1 MGTSKSIEHCT
12 ATAAVF
18 SGRPD
23 PSWRLSKTE
32 LKQLEN
38 IWKKLRPSAHTPPVA
53 PALGYRGCSVDCGP
67 RGVWNAFGGVVARGE
82 EHRADPGR
90 QFERTVLNSSPKG
103 MIPAEVLD
111 LIE

>member
-1 MGTSKSIEHCT
+1 MGTSRSSEYCT
-12 ATAAVF
+12 ATAAIF

-23 PSWRLSKTE
+23 PSWRLSKTV
-32 LKQLEN
+32 LGQIEN
-38 IWKKLRPSAHTPPVA
+38 IWNKLRPSAKALPVA

-67 RGVWNAFGGVVARGE
+67 RGVWNAFGGIVVRGE

-90 QFERTVLNSSPKG
+90 EFERAVLNSSPKG
-103 MIPAEVLD
+103 VIPAEVLR

>member
-1 MGTSKSIEHCT
+1 MGTSKSIEYCT
-12 ATAAVF
+12 ATVAIF

-32 LKQLEN
+32 FEQLEN
-38 IWKKLRPSAHTPPVA
+38 IWKKLHPSAQAPPVA

-67 RGVWNAFGGVVARGE
+67 RGVWNAFGGVVAHGD

-90 QFERTVLNSSPKG
+90 QFERAVLNSSPKN
-103 MIPAEVLD
+103 MIPAAVLRM
-111 LIE
+111 IQ

>member
-1 MGTSKSIEHCT
+1 VAI
-12 ATAAVF
+12 F

-23 PSWRLSKTE
+23 PSWRLSKALLE
-32 LKQLEN
+32 QLEN
-38 IWKKLRPSAHTPPVA
+38 IWKKLRPSAETPPVA
-53 PALGYRGCSVDCGP
+53 PGLGYRGCSVDCGP
-67 RGVWNAFGGVVARGE
+67 RGVWHAFGGVVAHGE

-103 MIPAEVLD
+103 MIPAEVLR

>member
-12 ATAAVF
+12 ATAAIF

-23 PSWRLSKTE
+23 PSWRLSKARFE
-32 LKQLEN
+32 QLEN
-38 IWKKLRPSAHTPPVA
+38 IWKKLRPSAQVPPVA

-67 RGVWNAFGGVVARGE
+67 RGVWNAFGGVVAHGE

-90 QFERTVLNSSPKG
+90 QFERAVLNSSPKG
-103 MIPAEVLD
+103 MIPAEVLC

>member
-1 MGTSKSIEHCT
+1 MGTSRSSEHCT
-12 ATAAVF
+12 ATAAIF

-23 PSWRLSKTE
+23 PSWRLSKTV
-32 LKQLEN
+32 LGQIGN
-38 IWKKLRPSAHTPPVA
+38 IWNKLRPSAKALPVA

-67 RGVWNAFGGVVARGE
+67 RGVWNAFGGIVVRGE

-90 QFERTVLNSSPKG
+90 EFERAVLTSSPKG
-103 MIPAEVLD
+103 VIPAEVLR

>member
-1 MGTSKSIEHCT
+1 MATSKSIEHCT
-12 ATAAVF
+12 ATASIF

-23 PSWRLSKTE
+23 PSWRVSKALLE
-32 LKQLEN
+32 QLEN
-38 IWKKLRPSAHTPPVA
+38 IWKKLRPSAKAAPVA
-53 PALGYRGCSVDCGP
+53 PALGYRGCSVNCGP

-90 QFERTVLNSSPKG
+90 QFERAVLSSSPKG
-103 MIPAEVLD
+103 MIPAEVLR

>member
-1 MGTSKSIEHCT
+1 MGTSKSIEYCT
-12 ATAAVF
+12 ATAAIF

-23 PSWRLSKTE
+23 PSWRLSKALLE
-32 LKQLEN
+32 QLEN
-38 IWKKLRPSAHTPPVA
+38 IWKKLRPSAEATPVA

-67 RGVWNAFGGVVARGE
+67 RGVWNAFGGVVAHGE
-82 EHRADPGR
+82 EHRADPRR

-103 MIPAEVLD
+103 MIPAEVLR

>member
-1 MGTSKSIEHCT
+1 MGTSRSSEHCT
-12 ATAAVF
+12 ATAAIF

-23 PSWRLSKTE
+23 PSWRLSKTV
-32 LKQLEN
+32 LGQIEN
-38 IWKKLRPSAHTPPVA
+38 IWNKLRPSAKALPVA

-67 RGVWNAFGGVVARGE
+67 RGVWNAFGGIVVRGE

-90 QFERTVLNSSPKG
+90 EFERAVLNSSPKG
-103 MIPAEVLD
+103 VIPAEVLR